1 MKIRLIGSVDLVRAW
16 SAELERAYG
25 IKGTIYPSRYNSNEV
40 RVYFDLD
47 DRLAAA
53 VIGLT
58 ATPPA
63 PAAGTSA
70 DVVRRPRKAR
80 KLKHGQ

>member
-25 IKGTIYPSRYNSNEV
+25 IKGAEYPSRYSSNEV

-47 DRLAAA
+47 DRQAAAVVGLAAA
-53 VIGLT
+53 PAQPAESGT
-58 ATPPA
+58 AVARPLNRTPR
-63 PAAGTSA
+63 G
-70 DVVRRPRKAR
+70 
-80 KLKHGQ
+80 KHGR